1 MSSYP
6 LRICHVSSA
15 PLTTRHVSSPLRSC
29 HVSTGL
35 LENLPRVLP
44 AAIAADVDAP
54 SWSPPQVFGWLA
66 KASRASDTEMLRT
79 FNCGLG
85 MVLVVAPADAA
96 EVTRGSHRGA
106 RRTPT
111 YFDALEPHS
120 FEYRRCSRHS
130 RRLASPTRCASARC
144 ARAPT
149 ARRSSPS
156 TRPPRGD
163 GPREDGGHSRRL
175 CRAAAARRITT
186 KVLITAH
193 VSTQAAGA
201 LQAFLLLL
209 CLQLHTS
216 YCLNCIRRLLP
227 A

>member
-1 MSSYP
+1 MP
-6 LRICHVSSA
+6 
-15 PLTTRHVSSPLRSC
+15 
-29 HVSTGL
+29 TGL

-106 RRTPT
+106 RRPPT

-130 RRLASPTRCASARC
+130 RRVASPTRCASARC

-156 TRPPRGD
+156 TRPPRGG
-163 GPREDGGHSRRL
+163 GPREGGAHIASSVSRR
-175 CRAAAARRITT
+175 RRSALRSRLLRMSLR
-186 KVLITAH
+186 K
-193 VSTQAAGA
+193 SQAGIRPPA
-201 LQAFLLLL
+201 LSA
-209 CLQLHTS
+209 
-216 YCLNCIRRLLP
+216 YCIRRQP